1 MTIEEAIVY
10 GKKYVHSIDA
20 KMFLSNITCYD
31 TLDLINHLHDNLTV
45 EQEKEYKELIEKK
58 INDRP
63 IQYITNSVNF
73 YGLPLYVEENVLI
86 PRFETEELV
95 DNTVNYLKYMFE
107 KPNVLDLC
115 CGSGAI
121 GLAIKSRINDANIS
135 MSDISKEA
143 LIVSEKNRQDLNMD
157 VKIIESDLFNNI
169 SEKYDCIISNPP
181 YIKDDEEIEDIVRN
195 NEPHLAL
202 FAGPDGLDYYERILK
217 DIKNYLND
225 DFLIALE
232 IGATQ
237 KDDVIKIARKYL
249 DNIDIVCKKDLSN
262 RDRMI
267 FITKK
272 INRD

>member
-10 GKKYVHSIDA
+10 GKKYIHSIDA
-20 KMFLSNITCYD
+20 KMLISNVTGYD
-31 TLDLINHLHDNLTV
+31 TLDLINHLHDNLTN
-45 EQEKEYKELIEKK
+45 EQEKEYKDLIEKR
-58 INDRP
+58 INDKP
-63 IQYITNSVNF
+63 IQYITNSVIF
-73 YGLPLYVEENVLI
+73 YGLPLYVDENVLI

-95 DNTVNYLKYMFE
+95 DNTIHYLNCMFD
-107 KPNVLDLC
+107 KPKVLDLC

-121 GLAIKSRINDANIS
+121 GLSIKSRINNADIT

-143 LIVSEKNRQDLNMD
+143 LTIAYKNTQDLRLD
-157 VKIIESDLFNNI
+157 SKIIESDLFNSI
-169 SEKYDCIISNPP
+169 KEKYDCIISNPP

-217 DIKNYLND
+217 DIKTYLND
-225 DFLIALE
+225 KYLIAFE

-237 KDDVIKIARKYL
+237 KDDVIKIANKYL
-249 DNIDIVCKKDLSN
+249 DDIEIVCKKDLSN

-267 FITKK
+267 FITNK
-272 INRD
+272 N